1 MTDKDILAITRP
13 DPILFK
19 LYMIRSILSGPFI
32 FIVLPIHYFR
42 YHSMRYTFD
51 EDGVNMQWG
60 VLFKR
65 EVNLTYARIQ
75 DIHLTSG
82 PIQRW
87 LGLTDV
93 QIQTASGSA
102 AAEMVIEGIPGYS
115 ALRDFLYRRMRGA
128 REEQGAAGGASA
140 GTPSL
145 AADGEVMALLQGI
158 CEELRGARQ
167 ALEAIAPQ
175 GGEDAHV

>member
-1 MTDKDILAITRP
+1 MKDSDVFAITRP
-13 DPILFK
+13 NPILMT
-19 LYMIRSILSGPFI
+19 LYLIRSVLSGPAI

-42 YHSMRYTFD
+42 YHSMRYHFD
-51 EDGVNMQWG
+51 EDGVHMQWG

-87 LGLTDV
+87 LGMTDL

-102 AAEMVIEGIPGYS
+102 SAEMVIEGILEYE

-128 REEQGAAGGASA
+128 REEQGAGGASA

-145 AADGEVMALLQGI
+145 AADAEVMALLQGI
-158 CEELRGARQ
+158 CEEMRGARQ